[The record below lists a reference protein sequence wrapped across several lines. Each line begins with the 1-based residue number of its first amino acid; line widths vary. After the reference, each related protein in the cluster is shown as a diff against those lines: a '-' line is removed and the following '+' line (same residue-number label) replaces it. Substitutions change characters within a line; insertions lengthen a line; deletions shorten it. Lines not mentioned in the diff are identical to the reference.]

1 MIKITKRKNKKKGP
15 LFNVEVVYI
24 GESIDLK
31 KAQEVLKQYSCLNR
45 DHPLVL
51 RLLDN
56 QFAVLTKF
64 GAVSFWNVGEKL
76 KKQFLSELSV
86 CAKNVRE
93 YYPYKEKTKVATA
106 FEVERVTFNKIYL
119 NEINLEKMRIIS
131 YVLSQSVAL
140 ERYENEIEVNIN
152 DLGMIIENLKTK
164 GRPLLKERELLK
176 QVGRVFSVK
185 QVAVAHLSLF
195 DKPDE
200 IWELPELELL
210 YNRLR
215 KEYEI
220 DDRFD
225 VLDEKI
231 NFLSEN
237 AKMLMDFLAEK
248 RNAFL
253 ELIIIILIAIDII
266 PLFFNFVKYLLIINF
281 AK

>member
-1 MIKITKRKNKKKGP
+1 MEYMAKTLKDKSRKGP
-15 LFNVEVVYI
+15 LFNVDVVYI

-31 KAQEVLKQYSCLNR
+31 RAQECLKQFSLLNR
-45 DHPLVL
+45 DHPLVV
-51 RLLDN
+51 RLLDE
-56 QFAVLTKF
+56 QYAVLTKF
-64 GAVSFWNVGEKL
+64 GAISFWNVGEKL
-76 KKQFLSELSV
+76 KKQFLAEVAV
-86 CAKNVRE
+86 CAKSVKE
-93 YYPYKEKTKVATA
+93 SYPYKEKTKVATG
-106 FEVERVTFNKIYL
+106 FEVERVTFDKVYL
-119 NEINLEKMRIIS
+119 AELNLEKIRIIS

-140 ERYENEIEVNIN
+140 ERYEHEIEKSIN
-152 DLGMIIENLKTK
+152 ELGAIIENLKIK
-164 GRPLLKERELLK
+164 GRPLLRERELLK

-237 AKMLMDFLAEK
+237 AKLLMDFIAEK

-253 ELIIIILIAIDII
+253 ELVIIILIAIDMI
-266 PLFFNFVKYLLIINF
+266 PLAINLVRYL
-281 AK
+281 AR

>member
-1 MIKITKRKNKKKGP
+1 MVKTPKNKNGKKS
-15 LFNVEVVYI
+15 LFNVDVVYV

-31 KAQEVLKQYSCLNR
+31 KAQEILKQYSLLNR
-45 DHPLVL
+45 DHPLVA
-51 RLLDN
+51 RLLDD
-56 QFAVLTKF
+56 QYAVLTKF
-64 GAVSFWNVGEKL
+64 GAISFWNVKDRL
-76 KKQFLSELSV
+76 RKQFLAEVAV
-86 CAKNVRE
+86 CAKSVKE
-93 YYPYKEKTKVATA
+93 SYPYKEKTKVATG
-106 FEVERVTFNKIYL
+106 FETERVTFDKVYL
-119 NEINLEKMRIIS
+119 TELNLEKIRIIS

-140 ERYENEIEVNIN
+140 ERYEKEIEKSMNE
-152 DLGMIIENLKTK
+152 LGAIIEDLKIK
-164 GRPLLKERELLK
+164 GRPLLRERELLK
-176 QVGRVFSVK
+176 QVGKVFSVK

-200 IWELPELELL
+200 IWELPELEIL

-237 AKMLMDFLAEK
+237 AKLLMDFIAEK

-253 ELIIIILIAIDII
+253 EIIVIILIAVDLI
-266 PLFFNFVKYLLIINF
+266 PLAIDLVHYL
-281 AK
+281 AR

>member
-1 MIKITKRKNKKKGP
+1 MAGKSTQKKYRGKKP
-15 LFNVEVVYI
+15 FFNVEVYYI

-76 KKQFLSELSV
+76 KKQFLAEVAV
-86 CAKNVRE
+86 CARSVRE
-93 YYPYKEKTKVATA
+93 YYPYKEKTKVAIG
-106 FEVERVTFNKIYL
+106 FEVERVSFNKIYL
-119 NEINLEKMRIIS
+119 TELNVEKMRIIS

-140 ERYENEIEVNIN
+140 ERYENEIEESIN
-152 DLGMIIENLKTK
+152 ELGMIIENLKTK

-237 AKMLMDFLAEK
+237 AKMLMDFIAEK

-253 ELIIIILIAIDII
+253 ELIIIILIAVDLI
-266 PLFFNFVKYLLIINF
+266 PMLINLIRYLM
-281 AK
+281 K

>member
-1 MIKITKRKNKKKGP
+1 MAEKSTQKKYKGKKP
-15 LFNVEVVYI
+15 FFNVEVYYI

-64 GAVSFWNVGEKL
+64 GAISFWNVGEKL
-76 KKQFLSELSV
+76 KKQFLTEVAV
-86 CAKNVRE
+86 CARSVRG
-93 YYPYKEKTKVATA
+93 YYPYREKTKVVTG
-106 FEVERVTFNKIYL
+106 FEVERVVYNKIYL
-119 NEINLEKMRIIS
+119 TELNVEKIRIIS

-140 ERYENEIEVNIN
+140 ERYENEIEESIN
-152 DLGMIIENLKTK
+152 ELGIIIENLKTK

-176 QVGRVFSVK
+176 QVGRVLSVK

-237 AKMLMDFLAEK
+237 AKMLMDFIAEK

-253 ELIIIILIAIDII
+253 ELIIIILIAVDLI
-266 PLFFNFVKYLLIINF
+266 PMLINLIRYLM
-281 AK
+281 K